1 MRPRKPTS
9 LHDLFHDRRKGS
21 AFWLKFINFF
31 AIFNWIL
38 AATILIMIDA
48 SLPKSETFFDRLFE
62 VSAHTSWTIQNIE
75 IITAMFCIIFLGS
88 GISLV
93 ANTRYLKRDKDRLS
107 LSNLFA
113 FIFSWI
119 AIFLYFGFF

>member
-1 MRPRKPTS
+1 MRSRESSS

-21 AFWLKFINFF
+21 AFWLKFIKFF

-38 AATILIMIDA
+38 AATILILIDA
-48 SLPKSETFFDRLFE
+48 SLPKSETFFDRIFE
-62 VSAHTSWTIQNIE
+62 VSIQPFWTIQNIE

-93 ANTRYLKRDKDRLS
+93 ANTRYLKRKEDRLN
-107 LSNLFA
+107 LSNLVS
-113 FIFSWI
+113 FIVSWI